1 MKDRDE
7 QQERDER
14 QARFY
19 DQVDELEAATKD
31 LARAEPALS
40 LDAQATIFDSLNDIR
55 LAGREP
61 DPEPDPP
68 AQKRED

>member
-7 QQERDER
+7 QQD
-14 QARFY
+14 RFY
-19 DQVDELEAATKD
+19 EQVDELEAATKD

-55 LAGREP
+55 HAGREP
-61 DPEPDPP
+61 DPEPEPL
-68 AQKRED
+68 AKKQQG